1 MFAREAI
8 RPPAADVERADTEQA
23 HETPVLDVRGLEVA
37 FQSPEGTL
45 AAVRGID
52 LQIARGEVVA
62 LVGESGSG
70 KTVSALALLGLLP
83 PSAHVH
89 MASGRL
95 DDYDLTRLDK
105 TTLREVRGAHVGII
119 FQDPLSS
126 LNPVQKVGHQIRET
140 VTLQRGQRGAEAKRA
155 AIDLL
160 TQVGIPDPLSRYDE
174 YPHQFS
180 GGMRQ
185 RAMIAIAL
193 AGSPPLLVAD
203 EPTTALDVTVQAQ
216 ILELIAGLR
225 ADRGMGVLMI
235 THDLGVV
242 AGIADR
248 ILVMYAGRIVE
259 SGPAETVL
267 RRPRHRYTL
276 GLLRSLPRLDTRRGA
291 PLKAIEGS
299 PPDLDH
305 VRQGCA
311 FAPRCD
317 SASDKCAE
325 RPELTAEVPGHAFA
339 CWHPFAGD
347 ASVQDAIDD
356 VQRREVAGTEPVLE
370 VGQVEVVYSV
380 GRRLLPGGPEPVRAV
395 AGVDM
400 DLGEAR
406 TIGLVGES
414 GSGKTTLGRAIV
426 RLLEPTHGRIT
437 VHGHEIAHLSERE
450 LRPLRRDFQIV
461 FQDPQ
466 ASLNPRHR
474 VNEILSEP
482 LELHGLYPGATAR
495 RQRIDEL
502 LELVGLSP
510 RFATR
515 LPHELSGGQ
524 RQRVGIAR
532 ALAVGPKLIVLDEAV
547 SALDV
552 SVRAQILNLLERIQS
567 ELGVA
572 YVFIAHDLA
581 VVRHIASEV
590 AVMYVGRIMEY
601 GPSEEIYAAPG
612 HPYTAALL
620 SAVPVP
626 DVARERARERI
637 LLHGD
642 PADPRKPPAG
652 CPFHTRC
659 WLRQQLG
666 NPERCVTEIPALVPT
681 DPGEPRQAACHFSA
695 ELAEQ
700 LPPGALMGGKS
711 REA

>member
-8 RPPAADVERADTEQA
+8 RPPVADVDRADTEQA
-23 HETPVLDVRGLEVA
+23 SETPVLDVRSLEVA
-37 FQSPEGTL
+37 FRSDEGSL

-52 LQIARGEVVA
+52 LEIGRGEVVA

-83 PSAHVH
+83 QSAKVD

-95 DDYDLTRLDK
+95 DGYDLTNLDK
-105 TTLREVRGAHVGII
+105 TTLREIRGAHVGII

-140 VTLQRGQRGAEAKRA
+140 VTLQLGLRGGEAKRV

-160 TQVGIPDPLSRYDE
+160 AQVGIPDPASRYDE

-216 ILELIAGLR
+216 ILELIASLR
-225 ADRGMGVLMI
+225 AARDMGVLMI

-259 SGPAETVL
+259 TGPAEEVL

-291 PLKAIEGS
+291 PLRAIEGS
-299 PPDLDH
+299 PPDVDD
-305 VRQGCA
+305 VGTGCA
-311 FAPRCD
+311 FAPRCE
-317 SASDKCAE
+317 SASERCAE
-325 RPELTAEVPGHAFA
+325 RPELAAAIPGHAFA
-339 CWHPFAGD
+339 CWHPFTGD
-347 ASVQDAIDD
+347 ASVEDTLDEGERGEA
-356 VQRREVAGTEPVLE
+356 AGTERVLE
-370 VGQVEVVYSV
+370 VSRVEVVY
-380 GRRLLPGGPEPVRAV
+380 GTRRRLLPGGAAPVRAV

-400 DLGEAR
+400 NLDGAT

-426 RLLEPTHGRIT
+426 RLLEPTGGSIT
-437 VHGHEIAHLSERE
+437 VHGHEIAHMGERE

-474 VNEILSEP
+474 INEILSEP
-482 LELHGLYPGATAR
+482 LELHGLYPGAEAR

-532 ALAVGPKLIVLDEAV
+532 AVAVGPKLIVLDEAV

-552 SVRAQILNLLERIQS
+552 SVRAQILNLLERLQT

-601 GPSEEIYAAPG
+601 GPAEAIYREPR

-642 PADPRKPPAG
+642 PADPRRPPEG

-666 NPERCVTEIPALVPT
+666 NPERCVSETPT
-681 DPGEPRQAACHFSA
+681 LAPSASDEPRQAACHFST

-700 LPPGALMGGKS
+700 LPPGALLGGRS
-711 REA
+711 RET